1 MWASGAVDVRDV
13 ADTHLRALDL
23 TESFGQ
29 RVPVNERWMW
39 FRDMAEAI
47 KSTVPACRIVTRVAS
62 DLVIRILG
70 MSDPSIATIRHDLGK
85 RYDISSDRTREL
97 LGIAFRDTRQ
107 NVAESAPW
115 LIEPGQ
121 A

>member
-39 FRDMAEAI
+39 FRDMAETI
-47 KSTVPACRIVTRVAS
+47 KPTVPGRRIVTRVALRS
-62 DLVIRILG
+62 CHSHPGDVR
-70 MSDPSIATIRHDLGK
+70 SVDRDDPAR
-85 RYDISSDRTREL
+85 
-97 LGIAFRDTRQ
+97 
-107 NVAESAPW
+107 
-115 LIEPGQ
+115 PGQ
-121 A
+121 AL